1 MERSPVPPLTVKLS
15 RRAMHHYEQHITRQP
30 LYPVLNNTPLNV
42 ALFEV
47 VRRNLLAGQYRHVF
61 PEPIVNLSFLELF
74 EPLEQVDIDC
84 AFALIGHRVLAPIDL
99 DREQERIVVHCH
111 TQKTRKK
118 IKSAK
123 LSLSLSGAHAK
134 RLSALVDDS

>member
-1 MERSPVPPLTVKLS
+1 MECSLVPPLAVKIS

-30 LYPVLNNTPLNV
+30 LYPVLNDPSLNM
-42 ALFEV
+42 ALFKV
-47 VRRNLLAGQYRHVF
+47 VRRNLLAHQNRHVF
-61 PEPIVNLSFLELF
+61 PRSVVNLHLLELF

-123 LSLSLSGAHAK
+123 LSLSIWGT
-134 RLSALVDDS
+134 R